1 MTYRDIVVVGYY
13 GYSNFGDDILSN
25 YVLSQVCQ
33 AVSPERV
40 SVSAPRN
47 TYLEE
52 WFPGIQCLP
61 RHMLL
66 QSHVD
71 GAQKL
76 VFGGGGLFHSF
87 PPATPY
93 NLWGLSSSSTYR
105 FLRTLKLAG
114 LRKARK
120 YAFCV
125 GVGPMVGRGGRW
137 ITRQFL
143 RRFEQLSVRDSVSKH
158 ILLQLGI
165 RSARLVADPSI
176 DMVQSLPPNPQRD
189 PKAIG
194 IVVRAWPYTADTTNL
209 SMTLQAAAA
218 QLRYRGWKV
227 QFISFQPRPD
237 QLLLNA
243 NEDVRMWNPQQET
256 IADFCRYLSRHT
268 ALVTMRAHGIYL
280 AAMMG
285 SIPLA
290 INIEPK
296 LPIAAARCGYLH
308 NVISMDSSAETLVA
322 RIEQAIEQGPAALD
336 WQADLAALE
345 QEARRLRTWL
355 QTG

>member
-1 MTYRDIVVVGYY
+1 MKHRDIAVVGYY
-13 GYSNFGDDILSN
+13 GYSNFGDDILSK
-25 YVLSQVCQ
+25 YVLSQVCA

-40 SVSAPRN
+40 SVSAPKN

-52 WFPGIQCLP
+52 WFPGIQCVP
-61 RHMLL
+61 RHVLL
-66 QSHVD
+66 QSDVD

-105 FLRTLKLAG
+105 FIRTLKLAG

-125 GVGPMVGRGGRW
+125 GVGPVVGRGGRW

-143 RRFEQLSVRDSVSKH
+143 RRFDQLSIRDSVSDH
-158 ILLQLGI
+158 ILRQLGV

-176 DMVQSLPPNPQRD
+176 DMVRNLPPHPQRD
-189 PKAIG
+189 PQTIG
-194 IVVRAWPYTADTTNL
+194 IIVRAWPYTSDTTNL
-209 SMTLQAAAA
+209 SIMLQSAAA
-218 QLRYRGWKV
+218 QLRSRGWKV
-227 QFISFQPRPD
+227 QFISFQSRPD

-243 NEDVRMWNPQQET
+243 NEDVRLWNPQQET
-256 IADFCRYLSRHT
+256 IADFCAYLARHT
-268 ALVTMRAHGIYL
+268 ALVTMRAHGVYL

-308 NVISMDSSAETLVA
+308 NVIPMDSSAEAMVA
-322 RIEQAIEQGPAALD
+322 QIEHAIEQGSSPLD
-336 WQADLAALE
+336 WQADLTALD
-345 QEARRLRTWL
+345 QEAHRLRTWL